1 MVHIYAF
8 AEIGMTAANDTLL
21 VKFRSKDTRFGVT
34 RRTVKAL
41 ASELDVSETQVVHLA
56 LSRFAEE
63 VLPAYEPDEGAPSPK
78 QLAALRRGAK
88 EHLPKGKVLGR
99 QNLFG

>member
-1 MVHIYAF
+1 
-8 AEIGMTAANDTLL
+8 MTTANDTLL

-41 ASELDVSETQVVHLA
+41 ASELEVSETQVVHLA
-56 LSRFAEE
+56 LSKFAQE
-63 VLPAYEPDEGAPSPK
+63 VLPAYEPDDGPLSAK
-78 QLAALRRGAK
+78 QLAALRKDTKGR
-88 EHLPKGKVLGR
+88 LPKGKVLGR

>member
-1 MVHIYAF
+1 
-8 AEIGMTAANDTLL
+8 MTAVSDTLL
-21 VKFRSKDTRFGVT
+21 VKFRPKDTRFGVT

-56 LSRFAEE
+56 LS
-63 VLPAYEPDEGAPSPK
+63 
-78 QLAALRRGAK
+78 LRKDAK
-88 EHLPKGKVLGR
+88 DHLPKGKVLGR

>member
-1 MVHIYAF
+1 
-8 AEIGMTAANDTLL
+8 MTTANETLL

-56 LSRFAEE
+56 LSRFAQE
-63 VLPAYEPDEGAPSPK
+63 VLPAYEPDGGPLSAK
-78 QLAALRRGAK
+78 QLAALRRDAR
-88 EHLPKGKVLGR
+88 EQLPKGKLLDR
-99 QNLFG
+99 QNLFE

>member
-1 MVHIYAF
+1 
-8 AEIGMTAANDTLL
+8 MTAANDTLL

-63 VLPAYEPDEGAPSPK
+63 VLPAYEPDEGPLPTK
-78 QLAALRRGAK
+78 QVAALRKDVKA
-88 EHLPKGKVLGR
+88 HLPKGKVLSR
-99 QNLFG
+99 QSLF